1 MFWFVLVFLLLLW
14 VMIVAFTYVLFYY
27 ESANSPYLEHLR
39 SRGSV
44 VIMIL
49 RSFLWSLYSHV
60 LVLLTTATALHRDYY
75 RLPPGP
81 ANRTPII
88 FVHGLYHNHTA
99 WYLYLRW
106 FRRWGWSHMKA
117 INLKG
122 KFRSIHEFARILSEE
137 VEKVLAETQNEKV
150 DLVGQSMG
158 GLVIRAYLAE
168 NPGGAKIRRVVTLG
182 SPHRGSKLAV
192 FGLGQGAREMIPGSA
207 FLESLNQGVQIPQ
220 NGRFYAIHTIV
231 DNMVLPNESATL
243 AWDGVKNLETRIVN
257 HIGLAYCNHT
267 ARLVKECLDEE

>member
-1 MFWFVLVFLLLLW
+1 MFWLFLLLLFW
-14 VMIVAFTYVLFYY
+14 LMGVAFTYVLFYY
-27 ESANSPYLEHLR
+27 ESANGSHLEVLR
-39 SRGSV
+39 SKGSV
-44 VIMIL
+44 PIMIL
-49 RSFLWSLYSHV
+49 KGFLWSLYSHL

-75 RLPPGP
+75 SLPPGP

-122 KFRSIHEFARILSEE
+122 KFRSIHEFSRILSEE
-137 VEKVLAETQNEKV
+137 VEKVLAETQSEKV

-168 NPGGAKIRRVVTLG
+168 NSGRAKIRRVVTLG

-192 FGLGQGAREMIPGSA
+192 FGPGQAAREMVPGST

-220 NGRFYAIHTIV
+220 NGRFYAIYTIV
-231 DNMVLPNESATL
+231 DNMVLPNESANL
-243 AWDGVKNLETRIVN
+243 AWDGVKNLETGIVN
-257 HIGLAYCNHT
+257 HVGLAYCKRT
-267 ARLVKECLDEE
+267 ARLVKECLDED

>member
-1 MFWFVLVFLLLLW
+1 MFWLVLLLLLW
-14 VMIVAFTYVLFYY
+14 VMGVAFTYVLFYY
-27 ESANSPYLEHLR
+27 ESANSSHLEVLR
-39 SRGSV
+39 SKGSV
-44 VIMIL
+44 PIMIL
-49 RSFLWSLYSHV
+49 RGFLWSLYSHV

-75 RLPPGP
+75 SLPPGP
-81 ANRTPII
+81 AKRTPII

-137 VEKVLAETQNEKV
+137 VEKVLAETQSEKV

-168 NPGGAKIRRVVTLG
+168 NSGRAKIRRVVTLG

-192 FGLGQGAREMIPGSA
+192 FGLGQGAREMVPGSA
-207 FLESLNQGVQIPQ
+207 FLESLNQDVQIPQ
-220 NGRFYAIHTIV
+220 NGRFYAIYTIV
-231 DNMVLPNESATL
+231 DNMVLPNESAIL

-257 HIGLAYCNHT
+257 HVGLAYCKHT

>member
-1 MFWFVLVFLLLLW
+1 MFWLLLLVFFW
-14 VMIVAFTYVLFYY
+14 LMAVAFTYVLFYY
-27 ESANSPYLEHLR
+27 ESANGPHLAALR

-44 VIMIL
+44 PVMIL
-49 RSFLWSLYSHV
+49 RGFLWSLYSHLLV
-60 LVLLTTATALHRDYY
+60 LVTAATALHRNHY

-81 ANRTPII
+81 ADRTPII

-137 VEKVLAETQNEKV
+137 VEKVLAETQSEKV

-158 GLVIRAYLAE
+158 GLVIRCYLAE
-168 NPGGAKIRRVVTLG
+168 YSGRAKIRRVVTLG
-182 SPHRGSKLAV
+182 SPHGGSKLAV
-192 FGLGQGAREMIPGSA
+192 FGLGQAAKEMVPGSA
-207 FLESLNQGVQIPQ
+207 FLESLNQGVQIPKT
-220 NGRFYAIHTIV
+220 GRFYAIYTIV
-231 DNMVLPNESATL
+231 DNMVFPNESAKL
-243 AWDGVKNLETRIVN
+243 AWEGVKNLETGIVN
-257 HIGLAYCNHT
+257 HVGLAYCKNT